1 MAKGLPK
8 SIIKKYGISKKAWRV
23 FRGRKKRPRSRVSN
37 PKRKRRT
44 RKLGRRK
51 NKRKGGKSLQTTVF
65 KWLRVGALLTP
76 AAVVATQPM
85 KLDQKANEILRLY
98 TGVNIKH
105 SMASNSLQF
114 DWGRLAMGWLPFLT
128 ATLTTYGRLAM
139 GWLPFLTATLTTYGI
154 PKLAGI
160 IRRI

>member
-1 MAKGLPK
+1 MARKGLPK

-23 FRGRKKRPRSRVSN
+23 FRGKRKPRSRVSN
-37 PKRKRRT
+37 PKTKRRT

-51 NKRKGGKSLQTTVF
+51 KKRGGGKSLQTTVF
-65 KWLRVGALLTP
+65 KWLRIGSLIAP
-76 AAVVATQPM
+76 GAVVAAQPM
-85 KLDQKANEILRLY
+85 KIDQKANEIVRLY

-114 DWGRLAMGWLPFLT
+114 DLGRLAMGWLPFLMT
-128 ATLTTYGRLAM
+128 
-139 GWLPFLTATLTTYGI
+139 TLTTYGI